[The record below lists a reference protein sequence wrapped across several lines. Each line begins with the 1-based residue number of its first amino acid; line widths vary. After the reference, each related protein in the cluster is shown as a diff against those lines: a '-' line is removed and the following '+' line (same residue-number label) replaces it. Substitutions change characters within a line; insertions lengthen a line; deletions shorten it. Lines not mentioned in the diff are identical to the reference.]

1 MLAAKERILLG
12 ILALG
17 LAVATTAPAAA
28 SIPPARL
35 LDVAPEEVLLA
46 AADPEATPA
55 AAKASSETRFRLLK
69 EPTSDRFRLSLE
81 ARPDV
86 RFHLLPPEK
95 PRVWAIDLPEPLHIE
110 VELPPT
116 LSSFKLY
123 EHPRPEIPSEGTFI
137 TPDPLGYLDAP
148 NLYQAFGNNPA
159 NYSDPMGLY
168 LCSGTTTECMN
179 FEKERQAIL
188 TNSKL
193 SALHPQA
200 NAYGD
205 PQINNGVEVSFGQT
219 SGYGVT
225 TAAAVYDSST
235 QMLGPEIKVEFDPSL
250 TALEWGLVIVHEG
263 QHIMDAM
270 DFISTFKK
278 CPPNTCT
285 QSGDYWWDDSLN
297 ITNYET
303 ERRAYLVSHEYLK
316 AMGQTFGFGPSKT
329 RIGKGVAKN
338 AVDKNVEKI
347 IKEVDALTPQDVTTQ
362 VNWLPLPPN
371 TPKPP

>member
-1 MLAAKERILLG
+1 
-12 ILALG
+12 
-17 LAVATTAPAAA
+17 VTA
-28 SIPPARL
+28 INYARARW
-35 LDVAPEEVLLA
+35 LDTRTGAWL
-46 AADPEATPA
+46 
-55 AAKASSETRFRLLK
+55 SE
-69 EPTSDRFRLSLE
+69 
-81 ARPDV
+81 
-86 RFHLLPPEK
+86 
-95 PRVWAIDLPEPLHIE
+95 
-110 VELPPT
+110 
-116 LSSFKLY
+116 
-123 EHPRPEIPSEGTFI
+123 
-137 TPDPLGYLDAP
+137 DPLGAIDSV
-148 NLYQAFGNNPA
+148 NLYSFVAWQPSMGT
-159 NYSDPMGLY
+159 DPTGLY

-205 PQINNGVEVSFGQT
+205 PQIDNGVEVSFGQT

-235 QMLGPEIKVEFDPSL
+235 QSLGPEIRVEFDPSL
-250 TALEWGLVIVHEG
+250 TTLEWGLAIVHEG
-263 QHIMDAM
+263 QHVMDAL
-270 DFISTFKK
+270 DFLSTFKK

-297 ITNYET
+297 ITNFET
-303 ERRAYLVSHEYLK
+303 EKRAYLVSHDYLK

-347 IKEVDALTPQDVTTQ
+347 IQEVDALTPQDVTTQ